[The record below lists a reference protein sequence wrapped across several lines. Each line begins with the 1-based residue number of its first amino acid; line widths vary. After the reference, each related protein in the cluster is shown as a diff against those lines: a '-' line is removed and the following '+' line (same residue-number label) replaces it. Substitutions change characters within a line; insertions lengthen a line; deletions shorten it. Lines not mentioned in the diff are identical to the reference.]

1 VTGGILAGIP
11 ARWMGEIPTPTA
23 GNCLMQ
29 RSLTVRILTLMHEP
43 DRALQ
48 HIITIQEVIPMMTS
62 TLTTPSAAPPTTA
75 PIWINPRAS
84 LDRVTLLADNTLIVA
99 NPSAEVAAQLPAR
112 LAAGEP
118 LKALLGGKATVIPLA
133 DIRKV
138 RGKQGADDLDVHYT
152 AQGKVRMMNVGFA
165 DNATRDEVL
174 DTLQHRMGA
183 GFQVRVQELSPLQAA
198 IKPFF
203 MLLVATFF
211 VVAGFVGALE
221 IAAGAEYDISGR
233 GALLQRAYV
242 SIVSLLGP
250 VGVLV
255 LGGLLVLGLLVWFVR
270 RVLNPPTQMTLT
282 RAK

>member
-1 VTGGILAGIP
+1 
-11 ARWMGEIPTPTA
+11 
-23 GNCLMQ
+23 
-29 RSLTVRILTLMHEP
+29 MHVVLP
-43 DRALQ
+43 SRYHHHA
-48 HIITIQEVIPMMTS
+48 IIQEVVLMTTP
-62 TLTTPSAAPPTTA
+62 TLTTPASTLPRPAAVWT
-75 PIWINPRAS
+75 NPRAS
-84 LDRVTLLADNTLIVA
+84 LDRVTLLASNALVVA
-99 NPSAEVAAQLPAR
+99 NPSAEIAAQLPRR

-118 LKALLGGKATVIPLA
+118 LETLLGRKATVIPLA

-138 RGKQGADDLDVHYT
+138 CGKQGADDLDIHYK
-152 AQGKVRMMNVGFA
+152 AQGKARMMNVGFA
-165 DNATRDEVL
+165 DSATRDEVL

-198 IKPFF
+198 IKPFLS
-203 MLLVATFF
+203 LLVVSFF

-233 GALLQRAYV
+233 GAMLQRAYV

-255 LGGLLVLGLLVWFVR
+255 LGGLLVLLLFVWFVR

>member
-1 VTGGILAGIP
+1 V
-11 ARWMGEIPTPTA
+11 W
-23 GNCLMQ
+23 
-29 RSLTVRILTLMHEP
+29 V
-43 DRALQ
+43 
-48 HIITIQEVIPMMTS
+48 
-62 TLTTPSAAPPTTA
+62 
-75 PIWINPRAS
+75 NPRAA
-84 LDRVTLLADNTLIVA
+84 LDRATLLFDDALVVA
-99 NPSAEVAAQLPAR
+99 NPSAEIAAQLPAR

-118 LKALLGGKATVIPLA
+118 LETLLGGKTTVIPLA
-133 DIRKV
+133 NIRKI
-138 RGKQGADDLDVHYT
+138 RGKQGADDLDVSYT
-152 AQGKVRMMNVGFA
+152 AQGKARTMNVGFA
-165 DNATRDEVL
+165 DSATRDEML
-174 DTLQHRMGA
+174 DALQHRMGA
-183 GFQVRVQELSPLQAA
+183 GFQLRVQELSPLQAA

-255 LGGLLVLGLLVWFVR
+255 LGGLLVLALLVWFVR
-270 RVLNPPTQMTLT
+270 RVLNPPTQMTLA

>member
-1 VTGGILAGIP
+1 MT
-11 ARWMGEIPTPTA
+11 TP
-23 GNCLMQ
+23 
-29 RSLTVRILTLMHEP
+29 P
-43 DRALQ
+43 
-48 HIITIQEVIPMMTS
+48 
-62 TLTTPSAAPPTTA
+62 LTTPSAAPPTTA

-84 LDRVTLLADNTLIVA
+84 LDRVTLLADNMLIVA

-118 LKALLGGKATVIPLA
+118 LKTLLGGKATVIPLA
-133 DIRKV
+133 AIRKV

-152 AQGKVRMMNVGFA
+152 AQGKVRMLNVGFA
-165 DNATRDEVL
+165 DSATRNEVL
-174 DTLQHRMGA
+174 DALQHRMGA

-250 VGVLV
+250 IGVLV
-255 LGGLLVLGLLVWFVR
+255 LGGLLVLLLLVWFVR
-270 RVLNPPTQMTLT
+270 RVLNPPTQMTLA

>member
-1 VTGGILAGIP
+1 MT
-11 ARWMGEIPTPTA
+11 
-23 GNCLMQ
+23 
-29 RSLTVRILTLMHEP
+29 
-43 DRALQ
+43 
-48 HIITIQEVIPMMTS
+48 TS

-118 LKALLGGKATVIPLA
+118 LKALLGGKVTVIPLA

-152 AQGKVRMMNVGFA
+152 AQGKARMMNVGFA
-165 DNATRDEVL
+165 DSATRDEVL

-233 GALLQRAYV
+233 GAMLQRAYV

-270 RVLNPPTQMTLT
+270 RVLNPPTQMTLA